1 MPVRHIYDRQAYV
14 FQDNH
19 THLKLTQGDGQ
30 HCAEWLSLASSM
42 TATSKQRP
50 TVAGRRVEAGPEPQ
64 DAPLG

>member
-1 MPVRHIYDRQAYV
+1 M
-14 FQDNH
+14 NLL
-19 THLKLTQGDGQ
+19 HLKLTQGDGQ

-50 TVAGRRVEAGPEPQ
+50 TVAGRRVEAEQSSQ